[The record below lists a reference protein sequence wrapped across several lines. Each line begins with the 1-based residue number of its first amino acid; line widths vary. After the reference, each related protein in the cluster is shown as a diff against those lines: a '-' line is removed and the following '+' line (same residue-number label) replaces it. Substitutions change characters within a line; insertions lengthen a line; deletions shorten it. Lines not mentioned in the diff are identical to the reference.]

1 MYILPFRSKDAWDS
15 SNEMQRWWAETQRAE
30 SVSYFLLDKQ
40 TKNPILTHRNNSL
53 FLNAE

>member
-15 SNEMQRWWAETQRAE
+15 SNEMQRRWAETQRAE

-40 TKNPILTHRNNSL
+40 TKKPYFNT
-53 FLNAE
+53 